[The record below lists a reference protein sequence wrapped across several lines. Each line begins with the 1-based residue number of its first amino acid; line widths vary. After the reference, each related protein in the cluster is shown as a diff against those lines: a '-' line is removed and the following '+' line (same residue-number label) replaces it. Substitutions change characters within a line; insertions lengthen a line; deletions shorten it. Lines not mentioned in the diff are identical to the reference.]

1 MSDTKKVLVTVTRTY
16 TKQIQ
21 LEADVPNDVE
31 DVQEWLN
38 NELYERIGYAMDK
51 AILYNDEENLDYEY
65 QDE

>member
-1 MSDTKKVLVTVTRTY
+1 MSDTRKVLVTVTRTY

-38 NELYERIGYAMDK
+38 DELCERIGYAMDD
-51 AILYNDEENLDYEY
+51 AILYDDEDELNYEY